1 MDEMDRYNTL
11 KKMMMER
18 FKEKAQL
25 IKELKAVIQIMITG
39 ENANSF
45 TISIDG
51 EDTAIHKNKADDAD
65 ITISIDSEDFE
76 KILKGELSYKSAFF
90 NGKLI
95 VEGDILLA
103 LKIISA
109 MKG

>member
-1 MDEMDRYNTL
+1 MDEGNTYNIL

-18 FKEKAQL
+18 FKEKGHL

-39 ENANSF
+39 KNADSF

-51 EDTAIHKNKADDAD
+51 EDTAIYKNKADDAD
-65 ITISIDSEDFE
+65 VTISIDSGDFE